1 MAGKSAARDALLEE
15 IRRQVENLPKA
26 KNLSRSSEASTIRD
40 LALAFRYVE
49 GGPQPGGASGTA

>member
-15 IRRQVENLPKA
+15 IKRQTERIQTKSGAVNRA
-26 KNLSRSSEASTIRD
+26 AEAAMVRD

-49 GGPQPGGASGTA
+49 GGPQPGGAPE

>member
-15 IRRQVENLPKA
+15 IRRQTENLQTA
-26 KNLSRSSEASTIRD
+26 KNISRSSEASTLRE

-49 GGPQPGGASGTA
+49 GGLQPGGAEK